1 MSGGGP
7 ALTLGSAT
15 LPAFLGCAIS
25 FSGVLAQQ
33 HEPPKAGT
41 ARFGNPTAT
50 ARTLQ
55 GYLYGVLKRIGANEL
70 VLDKT
75 EFGDAQVFK
84 IEPKTK
90 YVHDGKPS
98 KLADLKVGDMVFVD
112 AKKDKKTG
120 ERIVRKVVTGVNP
133 TRAP

>member
-1 MSGGGP
+1 
-7 ALTLGSAT
+7 LTLRSAT

-25 FSGVLAQQ
+25 LSGVPAQQ

-41 ARFGNPTAT
+41 ARFGDPTGT

-55 GYLYGVLKRIGANEL
+55 GYLYGVVKKIGANEL

-75 EFGDAQVFK
+75 QFGDAQVFK
-84 IEPKTK
+84 LEPKTK

-120 ERIVRKVVTGVNP
+120 ERTARRVVTGVNP

>member
-1 MSGGGP
+1 
-7 ALTLGSAT
+7 L
-15 LPAFLGCAIS
+15 
-25 FSGVLAQQ
+25 SGVPAQQ

-41 ARFGNPTAT
+41 ARFGDPTGT

-55 GYLYGVLKRIGANEL
+55 GYLYGVVKKIGANEL

-75 EFGDAQVFK
+75 QFGDAQVFK
-84 IEPKTK
+84 LEPKTK

-120 ERIVRKVVTGVNP
+120 ERTARRVVTGVGLSH
-133 TRAP
+133 

>member
-1 MSGGGP
+1 M
-7 ALTLGSAT
+7 TLRNAI
-15 LPAFLGCAIS
+15 LPAFLIYVIS
-25 FSGVLAQQ
+25 LSGVLAQQ

-41 ARFGNPTAT
+41 ARFGDPTAT

-55 GYLYGVLKRIGANEL
+55 GYLYGVVKKIGTNEL

-84 IEPKTK
+84 LEPKTK
-90 YVHDGKPS
+90 YIHDGKPS

-120 ERIVRKVVTGVNP
+120 ERTARKVVTGVGLSREP
-133 TRAP
+133 LSR